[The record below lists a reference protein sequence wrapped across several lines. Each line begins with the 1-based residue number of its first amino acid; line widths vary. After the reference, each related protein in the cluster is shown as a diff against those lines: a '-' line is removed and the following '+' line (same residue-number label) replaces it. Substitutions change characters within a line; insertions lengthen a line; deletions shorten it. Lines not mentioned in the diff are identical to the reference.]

1 MTDSSVQNQ
10 TGLRQIGEDGPTRI
24 RDTDINTVYSSF
36 QNLRAND
43 PNREKREMLLESFCR
58 YPYANAKDA
67 CLIEGY
73 SANFG
78 EFHYKINAKI
88 QTAVDFL
95 TERPSAFTI
104 KTTYRDPKLDPEVAD
119 SHSTRHSELIT
130 SAFERFFIKKWDK
143 WTYNIQMDSFYWN
156 MYGKAI
162 EYWDDPACPHS
173 RSINPKDFFPDA
185 NATMFPDDW
194 DTVYIKMDL
203 YAWDLWRMAQ
213 KDTQGL
219 WDRESLIYV
228 LKYALKQDKW
238 QEDAILKGFNNY
250 QLDFNLQSRQLS
262 VVVMLVREYDKN
274 TKGKQIS
281 KYIFSEQWPSGT
293 SNKEKNKGF
302 LFRQP
307 FAFDN
312 MSKAF
317 CMLSD
322 QVGTGYYY
330 NNPSFG
336 ELIYVAC
343 FEYERLLNRIMHAID
358 LSMMLM
364 FKTADSNAGDKIRQ
378 NILQDSII
386 MAPGTEA
393 QQVAIRIPTG
403 DAFGVMQKVQSDM
416 ARGTQSYEIGTPNP
430 AGGST
435 PVTAQQNRQDA
446 NQALRAESM
455 YLKWMNHGYS
465 AYGEQLY
472 YRFVT
477 DKSGST
483 EKDLKS
489 FEKWLKERDVPEECW
504 EPDNVEI
511 VSTGMQGAGNPQQ
524 RFDAAIGVMDV
535 LSRTPMTSGEAKA
548 QRDAIAALVGAD
560 KVEDYIGKPKEFA
573 TDQDRIISM
582 ENAALNTEPETPVRP
597 DDAHIIH
604 FQGHM
609 ISAGKDVQG
618 AAAYLQAQANEIDK
632 GIDLNETSR
641 SLMHAQFKVAHA
653 SIHLQYISRDKR
665 HANLVTKFQADIA
678 ELVRQAEKIE
688 AVANQIA
695 QAREEQIAQLNG
707 TDPEVEKQ
715 KALAEIEVNKQ
726 QQLSEIATGKAITQ
740 AQVQEDL
747 AKNRTSVENEIK
759 MEKAASE
766 IAINQT
772 KEAVKLDSARTL
784 NDIKRRT
791 AEATSGAKQ
800 RKAKATE

>member
-1 MTDSSVQNQ
+1 MIDAAQNP
-10 TGLRQIGEDGPTRI
+10 TGLRPIGEDKPTRI
-24 RDTDINTVYSSF
+24 RDTDINTVYSTF
-36 QNLRAND
+36 QNIRAND

-58 YPYANAKDA
+58 YPYANEKDR

-78 EFHYKINAKI
+78 EFHYKIRDKI
-88 QTAVDFL
+88 QVAVDFL

-104 KTTYRDPKLDPEVAD
+104 KTTYRDPKLDPESAD
-119 SHSTRHSELIT
+119 THSTRHSELIT
-130 SAFERFFIKKWDK
+130 TAFERFFIKKWDK

-162 EYWDDPACPHS
+162 EYWDDPACPYS
-173 RSINPKDFFPDA
+173 RSINPKDFFPDQ

-203 YAWDLWRMAQ
+203 YAWDLWQMAQ
-213 KDTQGL
+213 KDKAQL
-219 WDRESLIYV
+219 WDKESLIYV

-250 QLDFNLQSRQLS
+250 ALDYSLQSRQLS
-262 VVVMLVREYDKN
+262 VVVMLVREYDPEG
-274 TKGKQIS
+274 GKQIS
-281 KYIFSEQWPSGT
+281 KYIFSEQWPAGGNT
-293 SNKEKNKGF
+293 KKNKGF

-307 FAFDN
+307 FAFEN
-312 MSKAF
+312 FSKAF

-343 FEYERLLNRIMHAID
+343 FEYERLLNRIMHAVD

-364 FKTADSNAGDKIRQ
+364 FKTQDANAGDKIRN

-393 QQVAIRIPTG
+393 QQVAIRLPTG
-403 DAFGVMQKVQSDM
+403 EAGWVMQKVQSDL
-416 ARGTQSYEIGTPNP
+416 ARGTSNYEIGTPNP
-430 AGGST
+430 AGGTT

-455 YLKWMNHGYS
+455 YLKWMNHGYGT
-465 AYGEQLY
+465 YGEELY
-472 YRFVT
+472 SRFVT
-477 DKSGST
+477 DRSGPT
-483 EKDLKS
+483 EKNLKA
-489 FEKWLKERDVPEECW
+489 FEKWLEERDVPKECW

-535 LSRTPMTSGEAKA
+535 LSRTPMTAGEAKA
-548 QRDAIAALVGAD
+548 QRDAVAALVGAD
-560 KVEDYIGKPKEFA
+560 KVDDYIGKQKEFA
-573 TDQDRIISM
+573 TEQDRIISM
-582 ENAALNTEPETPVRP
+582 ENAALNTEPATPVRP
-597 DDAHIIH
+597 DDAHILH
-604 FQGHM
+604 FQGHI
-609 ISAGKDVQG
+609 ISAGKDIES
-618 AAAYLQAQANEIDK
+618 AAAYLQSQANEIDK
-632 GIDLNETSR
+632 GIDLNETAR
-641 SLMHAQFKVAHA
+641 SLMHAQFKMAHA
-653 SIHLQYISRDKR
+653 SIHLQYIQRDSR
-665 HANLVTKFQADIA
+665 HANLVRKFSGDIA
-678 ELVRQAEKIE
+678 DLVRQAEKIE
-688 AVANQIA
+688 AVANQVA
-695 QAREEQIAQLNG
+695 AKREEQIAQLNG

-747 AKNRTSVENEIK
+747 AKQRSSVETEIK

-766 IAINQT
+766 IAIDQT
-772 KEAVKLDSARTL
+772 KEAIKLDSAQTL
-784 NDIKRRT
+784 NDLKRRT
-791 AEATSGAKQ
+791 AEATLESKQ
-800 RKAKATE
+800 RKAKTAK